1 MTIPEIFE
9 KHGQEAFREME
20 TVLFRELSE
29 TKNVIVSCGGGAI
42 LREENRRLM
51 KQSGTVVQLTAE
63 PETILERVRGDNN
76 RPILEGRKNV
86 PAIRALLDE
95 RREAYELA
103 RDVTVATDGRGTW
116 DIAAEILEKIK
127 ERK

>member
-1 MTIPEIFE
+1 
-9 KHGQEAFREME
+9 ME
-20 TVLFRELSE
+20 TALFRELSE

-42 LREENRRLM
+42 LREENRMLM
-51 KQSGTVVQLTAE
+51 KKSGTVVQLTAE
-63 PETILERVRGDNN
+63 PETILERVRGDHN

-103 RDVTVATDGRGTW
+103 RDVTVATDGRGTQ

>member
-20 TVLFRELSE
+20 TVLFRKLSE

-51 KQSGTVVQLTAE
+51 KQSGTVVQLTAK